1 VHSEFLGTLSDSMEL
16 DFITKDFKNQGVS
29 TENCPIIPDSQF
41 PTSMVILNSQ
51 NGSRTILHHATSLPE
66 INLEHFANII
76 PENYS
81 WIHFEVIV
89 DEFNCINCPL
99 KCISGYR
106 EGATML

>member
-1 VHSEFLGTLSDSMEL
+1 MQSEFLGTLSDSMEL
-16 DFITKDFKNQGVS
+16 DFIMKDFKNQGVY
-29 TENCPIIPDSQF
+29 TENCPIIPNSQL

-66 INLEHFANII
+66 INLDHFAKII

-89 DEFNCINCPL
+89 DVFNGINCAL
-99 KCISGYR
+99 KCIPCYR